1 MLRPFSNALSL
12 ELQEDKV
19 PEYEKMRKR
28 EEKGMLQL
36 LINLLTPIFEGM
48 GVSPTDVETY
58 AHNLSGYI
66 YAVFGTL
73 LLAVIVMVAARWLV
87 KKDGAALCAGARVWR
102 G

>member
-1 MLRPFSNALSL
+1 
-12 ELQEDKV
+12 
-19 PEYEKMRKR
+19 
-28 EEKGMLQL
+28 MLQL

-58 AHNLSGYI
+58 VHDLSGYI

-87 KKDGAALCAGARVWR
+87 KKYGAALCAGARVWR